1 MGPTHDAGQVVKV
14 KRLFFVERDPYTLK
28 GVWFRTSAETAR
40 GLLRAA
46 HRALAATGD
55 MTTTGNIY
63 RVSVRGFIKR
73 VDYSDAVYIDL
84 ENNYFV

>member
-1 MGPTHDAGQVVKV
+1 MGQTHDAGQAVKV
-14 KRLFFVERDPYTLK
+14 KRLFFIERDPYTLK

-46 HRALAATGD
+46 RRALAATGD

-63 RVSVRGFIKR
+63 HVSVRGFIKR
-73 VDYSDAVYIDL
+73 VDYADAVYIDL

>member
-1 MGPTHDAGQVVKV
+1 MAPAHDAGQVVKM
-14 KRLFFVERDPYTLK
+14 KRLFFVERDPYTLR

-46 HRALAATGD
+46 RRALAATGD

-63 RVSVRGFIKR
+63 RVSARGFIKR
-73 VDYSDAVYIDL
+73 VDYTDAVYIDL

>member
-1 MGPTHDAGQVVKV
+1 MAAASDAGQVVRV
-14 KRLFFVERDPYTLK
+14 KRLFFIERDPYTLK

-46 HRALAATGD
+46 SRALAATGD

-63 RVSVRGFIKR
+63 RVSVHGFIKR
-73 VDYSDAVYIDL
+73 VDYTDAVYIDL
-84 ENNYFV
+84 ENNYFI

>member
-1 MGPTHDAGQVVKV
+1 M
-14 KRLFFVERDPYTLK
+14 KRLFFIERDPYTLK

-46 HRALAATGD
+46 NRALATTGD

-63 RVSVRGFIKR
+63 HVSVHGFIKR
-73 VDYSDAVYIDL
+73 VDYTDAVYIDL
-84 ENNYFV
+84 ENNYFI

>member
-1 MGPTHDAGQVVKV
+1 M
-14 KRLFFVERDPYTLK
+14 KRVYFIERDPYTLK
-28 GVWFRTSAETAR
+28 GVWFRTSAQTAR

-46 HRALAATGD
+46 SRALASTGD

-73 VDYSDAVYIDL
+73 VDYTDCVYIDL
-84 ENNYFV
+84 ESNRFF